1 MKKPYTRT
9 RFKLKYS
16 QRGQSM
22 IEYTV
27 VVTFGILF
35 MTTGPMKSAI
45 EDVTEAMQSNYQ
57 GYTYAISFS
66 DLPDSD
72 SVSEYRTLLESQ
84 SEDPNHPKT
93 KELIAKLT
101 QHEPLAYQSEIKT
114 YNIPPLNFVSIL
126 QQAIYNLAGITIPP

>member
-9 RFKLKYS
+9 RFKLKHS

-35 MTTGPMKSAI
+35 MTTGPMKGAI
-45 EDVTEAMQSNYQ
+45 GDVTKAMQSNYE

-72 SVSEYRTLLESQ
+72 SVGDYKTLLESQ
-84 SEDPNHPKT
+84 SDPSHEKT
-93 KELIAKLT
+93 NDLIAKLT
-101 QHEPLAYQSEIKT
+101 QHDSLAYQNEIKT

-126 QQAIYNLAGITIPP
+126 QQAIYNLSGITIP